1 MYIYFFVINSIIY
14 IFICSI
20 INMVKYMKA
29 SFRSETK
36 NLFKIAKWQVIFK
49 FITSLFIRG
58 ILLVIPILF
67 SAFINYLTKGD
78 THSAILMLGFS
89 IILTFIHRFVECLNQ
104 YAFYKLY
111 TKIYTYYNGLAVD
124 KTNENSTYSLSRFSL
139 GQYTNLAISDV
150 DVISSFYSNGVLR
163 VVQILEFIFI
173 YIYFFT
179 INRTIFLVALIL
191 SITLLFIALKFGN
204 KLQVYNKNRKQKLD
218 QMTMGMHEYFNGVKD
233 MKSFNIFSNIA
244 PNIKHKTEEYLDAH
258 SKYNKKAQYSIH
270 VLLFVIELF
279 RLLTMGYSINLVVTS
294 VIEIGTVLVIY
305 NYYQKIIDNF
315 STILTINIEFRN
327 LKVSLQRFYKIV
339 EFSHEKEDKNIV
351 LSNIK
356 GDIKFEDILYGYK
369 DNPTLNRVSFDIKHN
384 SMTVITGLGTG
395 KNGVLELLL
404 KFNRA
409 HEGNILIDNVNINDI
424 DDNNYYDIISS
435 VRKQPIFYNMTI
447 MDNLKLI
454 DNNEKRIKD
463 ICKKLKIDDKIEELK
478 NGFNTILVNE
488 TSVDD
493 SLKGMLG
500 IARIL
505 LKDTKIMLF
514 EEAINGLNS
523 VDKDIVLKILKDLK
537 KNHTIVIIS
546 NDDSIVDMA
555 DAIIYIKN
563 DHLSS
568 ANELYIEDVK

>member
-1 MYIYFFVINSIIY
+1 
-14 IFICSI
+14 
-20 INMVKYMKA
+20 MKA

-36 NLFKIAKWQVIFK
+36 NLFRIAKWQVLFK
-49 FITSLFIRG
+49 FITSLVIRG

-78 THSAILMLGFS
+78 NNSALLMLGFS
-89 IILTFIHRFVECLNQ
+89 IILTFIHRFVECMNQ

-111 TKIYTYYNGLAVD
+111 SKIYTYYNGLAVD
-124 KTNENSTYSLSRFSL
+124 KTNDNSTYSLSRFSL
-139 GQYTNLAISDV
+139 GQYTNLAITDV

-179 INRTIFLVALIL
+179 INRTIFLVALSLTIV
-191 SITLLFIALKFGN
+191 LFIIALRFGN

-218 QMTMGMHEYFNGVKD
+218 QMTMGMHEYFNGIKD
-233 MKSFNIFSNIA
+233 MKSFHYFNNIA
-244 PNIKHKTEEYLDAH
+244 PNIKQKTKDYLDAH
-258 SKYNKKAQYSIH
+258 AKYNKKAQYNIH
-270 VLLFVIELF
+270 ILIFMIELF
-279 RLLTMGYSINLVVTS
+279 RLLTMGYSINLVMTS

-339 EFSHEKEDKNIV
+339 EFSHDKEEKNTKLD
-351 LSNIK
+351 NIK
-356 GDIKFEDILYGYK
+356 GNIRFENILYGYK
-369 DNPTLNRVSFDIKHN
+369 DNPTLNRVSFDINNN

-409 HEGNILIDNVNINDI
+409 HEGNILIDDVDINDI
-424 DDNNYYDIISS
+424 DDDNYYNIISS

-454 DNNEKRIKD
+454 NNDEKRIKE
-463 ICKKLKIDDKIEELK
+463 ICKKLKIDDKINELK
-478 NGFNTILVNE
+478 NGYNTILFNE

-500 IARIL
+500 IARIF
-505 LKDTKIMLF
+505 LKDTKIMVF
-514 EEAINGLNS
+514 EEAINDLNS
-523 VDKDIVLKILKDLK
+523 IDKDIVLKILKDLK

-546 NDDSIVDMA
+546 NDDSIVDKA
-555 DAIIYIKN
+555 DDIIYIKN
-563 DHLSS
+563 NHLSS
-568 ANELYIEDVK
+568 ANDLYIEDVE

>member
-1 MYIYFFVINSIIY
+1 
-14 IFICSI
+14 
-20 INMVKYMKA
+20 
-29 SFRSETK
+29 
-36 NLFKIAKWQVIFK
+36 
-49 FITSLFIRG
+49 
-58 ILLVIPILF
+58 
-67 SAFINYLTKGD
+67 
-78 THSAILMLGFS
+78 
-89 IILTFIHRFVECLNQ
+89 
-104 YAFYKLY
+104 
-111 TKIYTYYNGLAVD
+111 
-124 KTNENSTYSLSRFSL
+124 
-139 GQYTNLAISDV
+139 
-150 DVISSFYSNGVLR
+150 
-163 VVQILEFIFI
+163 
-173 YIYFFT
+173 
-179 INRTIFLVALIL
+179 
-191 SITLLFIALKFGN
+191 
-204 KLQVYNKNRKQKLD
+204 
-218 QMTMGMHEYFNGVKD
+218 

-244 PNIKHKTEEYLDAH
+244 PNIKHKTEEYLEAH

-555 DAIIYIKN
+555 DDIIYIKN

>member
-1 MYIYFFVINSIIY
+1 
-14 IFICSI
+14 
-20 INMVKYMKA
+20 MKA

-36 NLFKIAKWQVIFK
+36 NLFRIAKWQVLFK
-49 FITSLFIRG
+49 FITSLVIRG

-78 THSAILMLGFS
+78 NNSALLMLGFS
-89 IILTFIHRFVECLNQ
+89 IILTFIHRFVECMNQ

-111 TKIYTYYNGLAVD
+111 SKIYTYYNGLAVD
-124 KTNENSTYSLSRFSL
+124 KTNDNSTYSLSRFSL
-139 GQYTNLAISDV
+139 GQYTNLAITDV

-179 INRTIFLVALIL
+179 INRTIFLVALSLTIV
-191 SITLLFIALKFGN
+191 LFIIALRFGN

-218 QMTMGMHEYFNGVKD
+218 QMTMGMHEYFNGIKD
-233 MKSFNIFSNIA
+233 MKSFHYFNNIA
-244 PNIKHKTEEYLDAH
+244 PNIKQKTKDYLDAH
-258 SKYNKKAQYSIH
+258 AKYNKKAQYNIH
-270 VLLFVIELF
+270 ILIFMIELF
-279 RLLTMGYSINLVVTS
+279 RLLTMGYSINLVMTS

-339 EFSHEKEDKNIV
+339 EFSHDKEEKNTKLD
-351 LSNIK
+351 NIK
-356 GDIKFEDILYGYK
+356 GNIRFENILYGYK
-369 DNPTLNRVSFDIKHN
+369 DNPTLNRVSFDINNN

-409 HEGNILIDNVNINDI
+409 HEGNILIDDVDINDI
-424 DDNNYYDIISS
+424 DDDNYYNIISS

-454 DNNEKRIKD
+454 NNDEKRIKE
-463 ICKKLKIDDKIEELK
+463 ICKKLKIDDKINELK
-478 NGFNTILVNE
+478 NGYNTILFNE

-500 IARIL
+500 IARIF
-505 LKDTKIMLF
+505 LKDTKIMVF
-514 EEAINGLNS
+514 EEAINDLNS
-523 VDKDIVLKILKDLK
+523 IDKDIVLKILKDLK

-546 NDDSIVDMA
+546 NSPELIDKADQVYDVSNKKINSI
-555 DAIIYIKN
+555 
-563 DHLSS
+563 L
-568 ANELYIEDVK
+568 

>member
-1 MYIYFFVINSIIY
+1 
-14 IFICSI
+14 
-20 INMVKYMKA
+20 MKA

-36 NLFKIAKWQVIFK
+36 NLFRIAKWQVLFK
-49 FITSLFIRG
+49 FITSLVIRG

-78 THSAILMLGFS
+78 NNSALLMLGFS
-89 IILTFIHRFVECLNQ
+89 IILTFIHRFVECMNQ

-111 TKIYTYYNGLAVD
+111 SKIYTYYNGLAVD
-124 KTNENSTYSLSRFSL
+124 KTNDNSTYSLSRFSL
-139 GQYTNLAISDV
+139 GQYTNLAITDV

-179 INRTIFLVALIL
+179 INRTIFLVALSLTIV
-191 SITLLFIALKFGN
+191 LFIIALRFGN

-218 QMTMGMHEYFNGVKD
+218 QMTMGMHEYFNGIKD
-233 MKSFNIFSNIA
+233 MKSFHYFNNIA
-244 PNIKHKTEEYLDAH
+244 PNIKQKTKDYLDAH
-258 SKYNKKAQYSIH
+258 AKYNKKAQYNIH
-270 VLLFVIELF
+270 ILIFMIELF
-279 RLLTMGYSINLVVTS
+279 RLLTMGYSINLVMTS

-339 EFSHEKEDKNIV
+339 EFSHDKEEKNTKLD
-351 LSNIK
+351 NIK
-356 GDIKFEDILYGYK
+356 GNIRFENILYGYK
-369 DNPTLNRVSFDIKHN
+369 DNPTLNRVSFDINNN

-409 HEGNILIDNVNINDI
+409 HEGNILIDDVDINDI
-424 DDNNYYDIISS
+424 DDDNYYNIISS

-454 DNNEKRIKD
+454 NNDEKRIKE
-463 ICKKLKIDDKIEELK
+463 ICKKLKIDDKINELK
-478 NGFNTILVNE
+478 NGYNTILFNE

-500 IARIL
+500 IARIF
-505 LKDTKIMLF
+505 LKDTKIMVF
-514 EEAINGLNS
+514 EEAINDLNS
-523 VDKDIVLKILKDLK
+523 IDKEIVLKLLKDLK

-546 NDDSIVDMA
+546 NDDSIVDKA
-555 DAIIYIKN
+555 DDIIYIKN
-563 DHLSS
+563 NHLSS
-568 ANELYIEDVK
+568 ANDLYIKDVK